1 MDFDEPFPS
10 APVRYAFDNDDSD
23 VENEEEPSLH
33 PINVNL
39 TCTLSQPITLLVG
52 MQGPGS
58 AYIEALNCST
68 QHVGDINDCPILQV
82 SEDILC
88 IPLKKKVEREQV
100 QAMAKS
106 IVGLSKLKSIV
117 ILDSLAAADYISNTR
132 DVSPPF
138 LRVLQSSN
146 TQTLIGE
153 QLEPPNMIQD
163 LTAALISYCEIH
175 AIPGY
180 ALLSLQESYLGK
192 HIVTIETVDA
202 YVNGLKQTEITRLGY
217 DKSKV
222 YIDEQPQHRLYL

>member
-23 VENEEEPSLH
+23 VENEVETNLR
-33 PINVNL
+33 PIDVNL
-39 TCTLSQPITLLVG
+39 TSTLSQPVTLLVG

-58 AYIEALNCST
+58 AYIEALKCAT
-68 QHVGDINDCPILQV
+68 QHIGDINDCPILQI
-82 SEDILC
+82 SEDVLC

-100 QAMAKS
+100 QAMSKS
-106 IVGLSKLKSIV
+106 ITGLFKLKSI
-117 ILDSLAAADYISNTR
+117 ILLDSLAGADYISNTR
-132 DVSPPF
+132 DITPPF
-138 LRVLQSSN
+138 LRVLQTSN
-146 TQTLIGE
+146 TQKLIGD

-175 AIPGY
+175 GIPGY
-180 ALLSLQESYLGK
+180 VLLSLQESYLGK

-202 YVNGLKQTEITRLGY
+202 YEDGLRKIDIARLEY
-217 DKSKV
+217 DKNKI